1 MIRYYII
8 NIKKTF
14 YYIPRC
20 WYPIYVYI
28 HIYLL
33 CFSCKFLEPCMGW
46 WRLAGVKYRREFD
59 TCCRG
64 ELGLT
69 ASSSK
74 INKFKHKQHIYIYN
88 YNIFIYIYSVYIH
101 ILIYI
106 DISCTILYV
115 FILFELIYI
124 YIYHYT
130 QYFLLH
136 PFLVNWLWFRY
147 FLEPKLWRWI
157 RILTQAFPC
166 YFFIPEGSK
175 RCYMSPNAINVA
187 LENALLRSF

>member
-1 MIRYYII
+1 MEWLDITVLIYY
-8 NIKKTF
+8 TF

-74 INKFKHKQHIYIYN
+74 INKFKHKQHIYI
-88 YNIFIYIYSVYIH
+88 IIIYIVYNSVYIH

-115 FILFELIYI
+115 FILSELIYI
-124 YIYHYT
+124 YIIIPNT
-130 QYFLLH
+130 SLLH

-147 FLEPKLWRWI
+147 FLEPKLWRWT
-157 RILTQAFPC
+157 RTLAQAFLC

-175 RCYMSPNAINVA
+175 RFCISPNAINVA
-187 LENALLRSF
+187 LESAPLRSF

>member
-74 INKFKHKQHIYIYN
+74 INKFKHKQHIYIQCIYTYIN
-88 YNIFIYIYSVYIH
+88 LYWYFLYYLICIYIIW
-101 ILIYI
+101 INIYI
-106 DISCTILYV
+106 LLYPILLITSFFGKLTLVPVFFGTKLVAVNPNPCLGISI
-115 FILFELIYI
+115 FLF
-124 YIYHYT
+124 
-130 QYFLLH
+130 
-136 PFLVNWLWFRY
+136 P
-147 FLEPKLWRWI
+147 
-157 RILTQAFPC
+157 

-175 RCYMSPNAINVA
+175 RCYILLNAINVA
-187 LENALLRSF
+187 LENTLLRSF